1 MLRYLGNDSMA
12 RKLHTHTYIYT
23 ILVETFLQ
31 EIPVSTADQL
41 LIENPKASY
50 IRPLGFLLLGSG
62 ERRG

>member
-1 MLRYLGNDSMA
+1 MA